1 MRRWGSFAHRFERL
15 GTAAERTGTPLP
27 TNGPAEHG
35 WCSSMGGVPGGLS
48 QHPVSPGGRGVPSCT
63 MSPFHHTRPCF
74 PRDGTCVGPY
84 NKCLECCGKGLGCCD
99 KRLWLLCPIY
109 RAYFPQDKRPDRLAP
124 CTQPALPSPQVPRM
138 LRCVSIPLLFPK
150 ICVPLPAPRAP
161 RPSAHPP
168 AGSASELCSAPLS
181 SPAPPPRPPGGKR
194 PFT

>member
-84 NKCLECCGKGLGCCD
+84 NKYLECCGKGLGCCD

-109 RAYFPQDKRPDRLAP
+109 RAYFPQDKRPVLLRGGGAFLVGRWSCAAADTTERPGRREPPQRAIHTRVRDIPSCSSMTAPLLHQRITNTPALAP
-124 CTQPALPSPQVPRM
+124 PRA
-138 LRCVSIPLLFPK
+138 
-150 ICVPLPAPRAP
+150 APRI
-161 RPSAHPP
+161 
-168 AGSASELCSAPLS
+168 
-181 SPAPPPRPPGGKR
+181 SP
-194 PFT
+194 T